1 MKVKLDLRPAYY
13 KEIVEK
19 KVDWARIVASVLV
32 FSFLLVSGFTFG
44 YGLVVSRSLKSERIF
59 LQNRIERLQM
69 QNVSLGKELDRLKTV
84 EEDYRSALGILQ
96 QELPSLEFLA
106 VLENAL
112 PRTVWLERA
121 SVQKGRVAISG
132 NAFTENDVVD
142 FGRSL
147 MEAPVVRAVGF
158 PVTSRITREGES
170 VIRFD
175 LDVGIKDIM
184 ELHAESPMEEAM
196 TR

>member
-13 KEIVEK
+13 KEIAEK

-32 FSFLLVSGFTFG
+32 LSFLLVSGFTFG
-44 YGLVVSRSLKSERIF
+44 YGLVVSRSLKSERIS

-69 QNVSLGKELDRLKTV
+69 QNVSLGKELDRLKAV

-112 PRTVWLERA
+112 PRTVWLETA
-121 SVQKGRVAISG
+121 LVQKGRVAMSG

-158 PVTSRITREGES
+158 PVTSRVTREGES
-170 VIRFD
+170 LIRFD

-184 ELHAESPMEEAM
+184 ELHAESPVEEAM

>member
-13 KEIVEK
+13 KEIAEK

-32 FSFLLVSGFTFG
+32 LSFLLVSGFTFG
-44 YGLVVSRSLKSERIF
+44 YGLVVSRSLKRERIS

-69 QNVSLGKELDRLKTV
+69 QNVSLGRELDRLKAV

-112 PRTVWLERA
+112 PRTVWLETA
-121 SVQKGRVAISG
+121 SVQKGRVAMSG
-132 NAFTENDVVD
+132 SAFTENDVVD

-158 PVTSRITREGES
+158 PVTSRVTREGES
-170 VIRFD
+170 VIRFN

-184 ELHAESPMEEAM
+184 ELHAESPEREAM
-196 TR
+196 AR

>member
-13 KEIVEK
+13 KEIAEK

-32 FSFLLVSGFTFG
+32 LSFLLVSGFTFG
-44 YGLVVSRSLKSERIF
+44 YGLVVSRSLKRERIS

-69 QNVSLGKELDRLKTV
+69 QNVSLGRELDRLKAV
-84 EEDYRSALGILQ
+84 EEDYRSALRILQ
-96 QELPSLEFLA
+96 QELLSLEFFA
-106 VLENAL
+106 VLEKAL
-112 PRTVWLERA
+112 PRTVWLETA
-121 SVQKGRVAISG
+121 SMQKGRVGMSG

-158 PVTSRITREGES
+158 PVTSRVTREGES
-170 VIRFD
+170 VIRFN

-184 ELHAESPMEEAM
+184 ELHAESPEREAM
-196 TR
+196 AR

>member
-1 MKVKLDLRPAYY
+1 M
-13 KEIVEK
+13 EK

-44 YGLVVSRSLKSERIF
+44 YGLVVSRSLKSERIS

-69 QNVSLGKELDRLKTV
+69 QNVTLGKELDRLKTV

-112 PRTVWLERA
+112 PRTVWLETA

>member
-13 KEIVEK
+13 KEIAEK

-32 FSFLLVSGFTFG
+32 LSFLLVSGFTFG
-44 YGLVVSRSLKSERIF
+44 YGLVVSRSLKSERIS
-59 LQNRIERLQM
+59 LQNRIERLQT
-69 QNVSLGKELDRLKTV
+69 QNVSLGKELDRLKAV

-112 PRTVWLERA
+112 PRTVWLETA
-121 SVQKGRVAISG
+121 SVQKGRVAMSG

-158 PVTSRITREGES
+158 PVTSRVTREGES
-170 VIRFD
+170 LIRFN

-184 ELHAESPMEEAM
+184 ELHAESPVEEAM

>member
-13 KEIVEK
+13 KEIAEK

-32 FSFLLVSGFTFG
+32 LSFLLVSGFTFG
-44 YGLVVSRSLKSERIF
+44 YGLVVSRSLKSERIS

-69 QNVSLGKELDRLKTV
+69 QNVSLGKELDRLKAV

-112 PRTVWLERA
+112 PRTVWLETA
-121 SVQKGRVAISG
+121 LVQKGRVAMSG

-158 PVTSRITREGES
+158 PVTSRVTREGES
-170 VIRFD
+170 VIRFN

-184 ELHAESPMEEAM
+184 ELHAESPEREAM
-196 TR
+196 AR